1 MWLLTS
7 LCTVQMYQP
16 VWLRLAGVS
25 RSSALEPPS
34 PTGVTEG
41 PPRGSWCCQ
50 EKLSG
55 SVPSLTVHVRAT
67 AAPSAAAAA
76 VGLTKGLET
85 GTGDTESEQPPQTS
99 EHPKAHPSPLPRQI
113 VWAVKCHSRQ

>member
-1 MWLLTS
+1 MWLFTS
-7 LCTVQMYQP
+7 LLTVQTYQP

-25 RSSALEPPS
+25 CSSALEPPS
-34 PTGVTEG
+34 PAGVTEG

-55 SVPSLTVHVRAT
+55 SVPSRTVHVRAT

-76 VGLTKGLET
+76 VGRTKGLET
-85 GTGDTESEQPPQTS
+85 GTGGTECERPPQTS
-99 EHPKAHPSPLPRQI
+99 ERPRACPSPTAQSPDGLFG
-113 VWAVKCHSRQ
+113 